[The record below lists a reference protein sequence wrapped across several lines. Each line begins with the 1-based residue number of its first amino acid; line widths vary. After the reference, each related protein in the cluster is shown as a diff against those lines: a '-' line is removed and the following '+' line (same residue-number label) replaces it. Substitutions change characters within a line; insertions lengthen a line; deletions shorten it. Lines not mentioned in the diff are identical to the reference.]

1 MIGSLE
7 SLSTATSSLEE
18 SVTKLQAILKDWLSL
33 SGVELVVQ
41 DVVKS
46 CLSTEVNLVSSLFL
60 TFPSALIHSY
70 SSSTKLLS
78 PTCWKHSPPSATLI
92 EQSNKC
98 LTTICGSNALQ
109 QLCLLRIGP
118 LLTLLR
124 PSNMRPC

>member
-18 SVTKLQAILKDWLSL
+18 SVTKLQAILTDWLSL

-41 DVVKS
+41 DVVKR
-46 CLSTEVNLVSSLFL
+46 CLSTEVNLVSSSFL
-60 TFPSALIHSY
+60 TFPSALTHSY
-70 SSSTKLLS
+70 SSSTKLLL
-78 PTCWKHSPPSATLI
+78 PTCWKHSPPLATLI

-118 LLTLLR
+118 LLTLR